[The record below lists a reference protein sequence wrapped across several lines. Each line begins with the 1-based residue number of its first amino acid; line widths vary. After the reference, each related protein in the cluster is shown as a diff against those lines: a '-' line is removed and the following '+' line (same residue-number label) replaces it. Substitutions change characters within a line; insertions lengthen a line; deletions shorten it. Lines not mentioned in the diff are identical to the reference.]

1 MNEIL
6 KKLWDEYFYEECSR
20 VNTEEERAL
29 IRIAAEM
36 HEVANK
42 VVTKEQSV
50 AVENYIDAL

>member
-50 AVENYIDAL
+50 A